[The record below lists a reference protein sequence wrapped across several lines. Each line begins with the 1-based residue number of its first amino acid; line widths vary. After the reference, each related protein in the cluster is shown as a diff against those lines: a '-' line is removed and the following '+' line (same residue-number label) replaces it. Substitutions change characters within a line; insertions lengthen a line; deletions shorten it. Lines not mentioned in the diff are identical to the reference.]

1 MARALL
7 IKLHLYCSAFFAA
20 AIVLVAVSGGL
31 YLIGIKGSIEQ
42 TPVGTLATGHQLLQ
56 NPSEANVRA
65 ALAALGVADFE
76 FEYVKQK
83 GSQLITRPTTRAF
96 YTLDIS
102 GDKAVVHYNEPS
114 LQKRM
119 IELHM
124 GHGPW
129 ADRLQELS
137 EGVRSRNALY
147 YFDGPLAGTIFRPA
161 PLPYRSDLGRR
172 STPVSMARAFIAEQP
187 YVSTHKKAGQCPAFS
202 LVQRLRNPT
211 GPLRPPCGRCLASQM
226 RRQILAP

>member
-31 YLIGIKGSIEQ
+31 YLIGIKGTIEQ
-42 TPVGTLATGHQLLQ
+42 TPVGTLATGQQLLLD
-56 NPSEANVRA
+56 PSEAKVQA
-65 ALAALGVADFE
+65 VLASLGVSDFE

-83 GSQLITRPTTRAF
+83 GSQLITRPTTRAY

-102 GDKAVVHYNEPS
+102 GDEAVVQYNEPS

-124 GHGPW
+124 GHGPT
-129 ADRLQELS
+129 AYKTYQQVFAAGMVFIILS
-137 EGVRSRNALY
+137 GLW
-147 YFDGPLAGTIFRPA
+147 
-161 PLPYRSDLGRR
+161 LGL
-172 STPVSMARAFIAEQP
+172 SSA
-187 YVSTHKKAGQCPAFS
+187 
-202 LVQRLRNPT
+202 RLRLST
-211 GPLRPPCGRCLASQM
+211 AVISGSGVLLFLWLAF
-226 RRQILAP
+226 L

>member
-31 YLIGIKGSIEQ
+31 YLIGIKGTIEQ
-42 TPVGTLATGHQLLQ
+42 TPVGTLATGQQLLLD
-56 NPSEANVRA
+56 PGEAKVQA
-65 ALAALGVADFE
+65 VLASLGVSDFE

-83 GSQLITRPTTRAF
+83 GSQLFTRPTTRPF

-102 GDKAVVHYNEPS
+102 GEEAVAQYNEPL

-124 GHGPW
+124 GHGPT
-129 ADRLQELS
+129 AYKTYQQ
-137 EGVRSRNALY
+137 VFA
-147 YFDGPLAGTIFRPA
+147 A
-161 PLPYRSDLGRR
+161 
-172 STPVSMARAFIAEQP
+172 VS
-187 YVSTHKKAGQCPAFS
+187 VGK
-202 LVQRLRNPT
+202 
-211 GPLRPPCGRCLASQM
+211 
-226 RRQILAP
+226 

>member
-31 YLIGIKGSIEQ
+31 YLIGIKGTIEQ
-42 TPVGTLATGHQLLQ
+42 MPVGTLATGQQLLLD
-56 NPSEANVRA
+56 PSEAKVQA
-65 ALAALGVADFE
+65 ALASLGVSDFE

-102 GDKAVVHYNEPS
+102 GEEAVVQYNEPS

-124 GHGPW
+124 GHGPIGYKTYQQVFAAGMLFIILTGLW
-129 ADRLQELS
+129 LGLS
-137 EGVRSRNALY
+137 SA
-147 YFDGPLAGTIFRPA
+147 
-161 PLPYRSDLGRR
+161 
-172 STPVSMARAFIAEQP
+172 
-187 YVSTHKKAGQCPAFS
+187 
-202 LVQRLRNPT
+202 RLRFST
-211 GPLRPPCGRCLASQM
+211 AVISGAGVILFLWLALS
-226 RRQILAP
+226 

>member
-31 YLIGIKGSIEQ
+31 YLIGIKGTIEQ
-42 TPVGTLATGHQLLQ
+42 MPVGTLATGQQLLLD
-56 NPSEANVRA
+56 PSEAKVQA
-65 ALAALGVADFE
+65 ALASLGVSDCE

-83 GSQLITRPTTRAF
+83 GSQLITRPTTRPF

-102 GDKAVVHYNEPS
+102 GEEAVVQYNEPS

-124 GHGPW
+124 GHGPTAYKTYQQVFAAGMLFIILTGLW
-129 ADRLQELS
+129 LGLS
-137 EGVRSRNALY
+137 SA
-147 YFDGPLAGTIFRPA
+147 
-161 PLPYRSDLGRR
+161 
-172 STPVSMARAFIAEQP
+172 
-187 YVSTHKKAGQCPAFS
+187 
-202 LVQRLRNPT
+202 RLRFSTAMISGT
-211 GPLRPPCGRCLASQM
+211 GVILFLWLALS
-226 RRQILAP
+226 

>member
-31 YLIGIKGSIEQ
+31 YLIGIKGSVEQ
-42 TPVGTLATGHQLLQ
+42 TPVGTVSSGQQLLQ
-56 NPSEANVRA
+56 DPSETTVKA
-65 ALAALGVADFE
+65 ALASLGIADFE

-83 GSQLITRPTTRAF
+83 GSQLITRPTTRPF

-102 GDKAVVHYNEPS
+102 GDKAVVQYNEPS

-124 GHGPW
+124 GHGPTAYKTYQQVFAAGMLFIILTGLW
-129 ADRLQELS
+129 LGLS
-137 EGVRSRNALY
+137 SA
-147 YFDGPLAGTIFRPA
+147 
-161 PLPYRSDLGRR
+161 
-172 STPVSMARAFIAEQP
+172 
-187 YVSTHKKAGQCPAFS
+187 
-202 LVQRLRNPT
+202 RLRLSTAVISGT
-211 GPLRPPCGRCLASQM
+211 GVLLFLWLALS
-226 RRQILAP
+226 

>member
-31 YLIGIKGSIEQ
+31 YLIGIKGTIEQ
-42 TPVGTLATGHQLLQ
+42 TPVGTLATGQQLLLE
-56 NPSEANVRA
+56 PSEAKVQA
-65 ALAALGVADFE
+65 ALASLGVSDFE

-83 GSQLITRPTTRAF
+83 GSQLITRPTTRPF

-102 GDKAVVHYNEPS
+102 GEDAVVRYNEPS

-124 GHGPW
+124 GHGPTAYKAYQQVFAAGMLFIILTGLW
-129 ADRLQELS
+129 LGLS
-137 EGVRSRNALY
+137 SA
-147 YFDGPLAGTIFRPA
+147 
-161 PLPYRSDLGRR
+161 
-172 STPVSMARAFIAEQP
+172 
-187 YVSTHKKAGQCPAFS
+187 
-202 LVQRLRNPT
+202 RLRFST
-211 GPLRPPCGRCLASQM
+211 AVIAGAGVILFLWLALS
-226 RRQILAP
+226 